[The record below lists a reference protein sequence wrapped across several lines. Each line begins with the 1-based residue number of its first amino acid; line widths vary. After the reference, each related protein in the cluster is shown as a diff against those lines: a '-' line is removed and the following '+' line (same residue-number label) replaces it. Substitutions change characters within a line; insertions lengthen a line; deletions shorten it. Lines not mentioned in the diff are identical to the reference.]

1 MPLNRIMTDEGV
13 DITVVIVSHN
23 TCELTCACVESV
35 YAQSRNPQRMQ
46 VVLIDNKS
54 DDGSAA
60 ALASRFPQLTL
71 IASNENLGF
80 AGANNL
86 AFEHAKGEYFLLLNP
101 DTVVLDYA
109 IDKLL
114 DFAKAHPEAHIF
126 GGRTYFGDGT
136 LNPASCWRKPSLWSV
151 LCIACGLTALFP
163 RSPLF
168 NREAYGDWRRDSVQ
182 DVDIVSGCFL
192 LMRQSLW
199 RELGGFD
206 PAFFMYGEE
215 ADLCWRALKLGKR
228 CLINPDAQIIH
239 YGGASEKVRADKMVR
254 LFSAKAK
261 LFKRHWRTVSASLGI
276 FALDLWAASRL
287 MAFSVLS
294 RISNGRED
302 SYRTWLNIWQ
312 RRKEWHVDF

>member
-1 MPLNRIMTDEGV
+1 MMDNSV
-13 DITVVIVSHN
+13 DVTIVIVSHN

-35 YAQSRNPQRMQ
+35 YAQSRDPQRMQ
-46 VVLIDNKS
+46 VILIDNKS
-54 DDGSAA
+54 VDGSAA

-71 IASNENLGF
+71 ISSAENLGF

-86 AFEHAKGEYFLLLNP
+86 GSERATGEYLLLLNP
-101 DTVVLDYA
+101 DTVVLDHA

-163 RSPLF
+163 RSRLF
-168 NREAYGDWRRDSVQ
+168 NREAYGNWKRDSVR

-192 LMRQSLW
+192 LMRRDLW
-199 RELGGFD
+199 KELGGFD
-206 PAFFMYGEE
+206 PAIFMYGEE

-228 CLINPDAQIIH
+228 CLINPEAKIIH

-261 LFKRHWRTVSASLGI
+261 LFRRHWKTATAHLGI

-287 MAFSVLS
+287 AAFSVLS
-294 RISNGRED
+294 RIFKGRAD
-302 SYRTWLNIWQ
+302 SYQTWLNIWQ
-312 RRKEWHVDF
+312 RRKEWHVNI